1 MGDFGDSAFRSE
13 HCQNDRKMSILGLTF
28 HLGLYVDPFNFVFL
42 YAVFSEIDICNVQKN
57 VKFWPNFDSRGPK
70 L

>member
-1 MGDFGDSAFRSE
+1 
-13 HCQNDRKMSILGLTF
+13 MSILGLAF